1 MLMIMSNKQNLTL
14 KTQRVVQNHQ
24 EFLIGV
30 FEIKDI
36 LKFTRYTEFTILGFD
51 EEDNNRPITRSEVQ
65 RKLIPSKVA
74 SIVDFLIHDPL
85 AIFPTNLVI
94 SIPNHV
100 IANQIEKENGI
111 IEINLDSKVF
121 SEIKKLDK
129 NNSGDIYLSIIDGQH
144 RIKGIEKTILLLEDE
159 IKLNENLIRTAS
171 KPELYLKK
179 LTKLKTKLDSIKN
192 IQLPVTFFIDPV
204 LEYQAMIFSTINR
217 TQTKVPPDLVYSLF
231 GLTKGDSPQKTV
243 LNIVNTLNGKEG
255 SPFYKRIRLA
265 GSGTKEAKSFY
276 KEGNPVLSQ
285 ATVVKSILSMICK
298 NRKEEEIVRHKER
311 GFLLENPDRSL
322 PFRKYYGQKE
332 DYKILRII
340 YSFFLAVRKSFIQD
354 GKSLWDFEEEDT
366 RKPTNILQTTV
377 GFLALLD
384 LLQYSLTKIRED
396 QNDVV
401 EIYMK
406 ILSSANSIDFIDN
419 NNPKKYPFTNKTRS
433 LIFNDLGKIIWGEE
447 FNIK

>member
-1 MLMIMSNKQNLTL
+1 MSNKQNLTL